1 MFGLF
6 RKKERNTFDEIQ
18 QMANDLGF
26 TVTNG
31 GKVLADMGLK
41 SDYSSSE
48 VLSNLLVVHIAKQIT
63 ELPLG
68 DLVTE
73 NTMDMLNNFVFYIND
88 RYKGHHIKKSIYEND
103 FKAIITMIS
112 LDDDGF
118 SLAEKIV
125 DQNAPISQYVLLLP
139 HS

>member
-6 RKKERNTFDEIQ
+6 RKKEKNTFEEVQ

-31 GKVLADMGLK
+31 GKVLAFMGLK

-48 VLSNLLVVHIAKQIT
+48 VLSNILVIHVAKQII

-68 DLVTE
+68 ELVTE
-73 NTMDMLNNFVFYIND
+73 DTMNMLNNFVSYIND
-88 RYKGHHIKKSIYEND
+88 RYKGRYIKKYIYEND

-112 LDDDGF
+112 LDEDGF

-125 DQNAPISQYVLLLP
+125 EQNKPISHSALLCTL
-139 HS
+139 

>member
-6 RKKERNTFDEIQ
+6 RKKEKNTFEEVQ
-18 QMANDLGF
+18 QMASDLGF

-31 GKVLADMGLK
+31 GKVLAIMGLK

-48 VLSNLLVVHIAKQIT
+48 VLSNILVIHVAKQII

-68 DLVTE
+68 ELVTD
-73 NTMDMLNNFVFYIND
+73 NTMNMLNNFVSYIND
-88 RYKGHHIKKSIYEND
+88 RYKGNHIKKHIYEND

-112 LDDDGF
+112 LDENGF
-118 SLAEKIV
+118 SLAGKIV
-125 DQNAPISQYVLLLP
+125 EQNKPISHSALLCTL
-139 HS
+139 

>member
-6 RKKERNTFDEIQ
+6 KKKEKNTFEEVQ

-31 GKVLADMGLK
+31 GKVLAFMGLK

-48 VLSNLLVVHIAKQIT
+48 VLSNILVIHVAKQII

-68 DLVTE
+68 ELVTE
-73 NTMDMLNNFVFYIND
+73 DTMNMLNNFVSYIND
-88 RYKGHHIKKSIYEND
+88 RYKGRHIKKYIYEND

-112 LDDDGF
+112 LDEDGF

-125 DQNAPISQYVLLLP
+125 EQNKPISHSVLLCTL
-139 HS
+139 

>member
-6 RKKERNTFDEIQ
+6 RKKEKNTFEEVQ
-18 QMANDLGF
+18 QMASDLGF

-31 GKVLADMGLK
+31 GKVLAIMGLK

-48 VLSNLLVVHIAKQIT
+48 VLSNILVIHVAKQII

-68 DLVTE
+68 ELVTD
-73 NTMDMLNNFVFYIND
+73 NTMNMLNNFVSYISD
-88 RYKGHHIKKSIYEND
+88 RYKGNHIKKHIYEND

-112 LDDDGF
+112 LDENGF
-118 SLAEKIV
+118 SLAGKIV
-125 DQNAPISQYVLLLP
+125 EQNNPISHSALLCTL
-139 HS
+139 

>member
-6 RKKERNTFDEIQ
+6 RKKEKNTFEEVQ

-31 GKVLADMGLK
+31 GKVLAFMGLK

-48 VLSNLLVVHIAKQIT
+48 VLSNILVIHIAKQII

-68 DLVTE
+68 ELVTE
-73 NTMDMLNNFVFYIND
+73 NTMNMLNNFVSYIND
-88 RYKGHHIKKSIYEND
+88 RYKGHHIKKHIYEND
-103 FKAIITMIS
+103 FRAIIAMIS
-112 LDDDGF
+112 LDEDGF
-118 SLAEKIV
+118 SLARKIV
-125 DQNAPISQYVLLLP
+125 EQNKPISHSALLCTL
-139 HS
+139 